1 VLMGKHILIGSD
13 HAGYELKDRLKEHLL
28 ARGHKVDDRGTHGPE
43 SVDYPDFAHAVAD
56 GVSRQTGDLGIVV
69 CGSGNGVNISANKHP
84 GVRSALA
91 WNAEVGALAR
101 KHNDANV
108 LALPARFVSPD
119 EAIRIVDAFLDA
131 GFEGGRHQKRV
142 EKIEMDHK

>member
-1 VLMGKHILIGSD
+1 M
-13 HAGYELKDRLKEHLL
+13 
-28 ARGHKVDDRGTHGPE
+28 
-43 SVDYPDFAHAVAD
+43 
-56 GVSRQTGDLGIVV
+56 
-69 CGSGNGVNISANKHP
+69 
-84 GVRSALA
+84 
-91 WNAEVGALAR
+91 AR